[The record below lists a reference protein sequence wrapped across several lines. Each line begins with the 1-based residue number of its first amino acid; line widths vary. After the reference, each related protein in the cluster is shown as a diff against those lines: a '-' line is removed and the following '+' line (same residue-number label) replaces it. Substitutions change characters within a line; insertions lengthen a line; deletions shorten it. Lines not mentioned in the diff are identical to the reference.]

1 MRFYLIQLDNGLYG
15 IMDLKARWKI
25 MNDDGVQIY
34 TSFGRGYGFTL
45 EAAKKEVET
54 LNKR

>member
-1 MRFYLIQLDNGLYG
+1 MRFYLVQLDNGLYG

-25 MNDDGVQIY
+25 MNEDGTQLY

-45 EAAKKEVET
+45 ERAQKEVEL